1 MSERTA
7 PKKPG
12 SDEARA
18 VRVAVGLTSRLTET
32 PPLTIAP
39 PADRDLADALALP
52 RVNGEPVEA
61 ALLPRDPHR
70 AILAVADGSASTR
83 HHVVLGPLEE
93 GRDGVARREVLVD
106 GWRIDVEIE
115 PERRA
120 ALRERARRI
129 GATSAHSG
137 PLEVRAVI
145 PGRIV
150 AVNIA
155 PGDVIDAGHQ
165 LLVIEAMKM
174 QNEVRSPH
182 AGTVSRIAVN
192 PGAAI
197 EVGDVLVVIE

>member
-7 PKKPG
+7 PENAG
-12 SDEARA
+12 GDTVRA
-18 VRVAVGLTSRLTET
+18 VRVSVGLASRLMDT
-32 PPLTIAP
+32 PPLTIAA
-39 PADRDLADALALP
+39 PANRELTDAPALP
-52 RVNGEPVEA
+52 RVNGEAVGV
-61 ALLPRDPHR
+61 ALLPRDSHR
-70 AILAVADGSASTR
+70 AILAVADGTGSAR
-83 HHVVLGPLEE
+83 HHVVLGPPEE
-93 GRDGVARREVLVD
+93 GRDGITRREVLVD

-129 GATSAHSG
+129 GAASSQSG

-182 AGTVSRIAVN
+182 AGTVSRITVT

-197 EVGDVLVVIE
+197 EVGDILVVIE